1 MNFAVIE
8 NGIVT
13 NIIVCD
19 SKEVAEQVTGQT
31 CIEYTETNPA
41 GIGWS
46 YDGTGF
52 AAPQPYPSWLMDSG
66 TYLWNAPIPMPTDG
80 MWNWNE
86 DELSWEEL
94 VLPKPYP
101 SWLMDSETYLWN
113 APIPMPTD
121 GAMYSWNEDELS
133 WEELVLPTE

>member
-52 AAPQPYPSWLMDSG
+52 AAPQPYPSWLMDS
-66 TYLWNAPIPMPTDG
+66 
-80 MWNWNE
+80 
-86 DELSWEEL
+86 
-94 VLPKPYP
+94 
-101 SWLMDSETYLWN
+101 ETYLWN
-113 APIPMPTD
+113 APTPMPTD